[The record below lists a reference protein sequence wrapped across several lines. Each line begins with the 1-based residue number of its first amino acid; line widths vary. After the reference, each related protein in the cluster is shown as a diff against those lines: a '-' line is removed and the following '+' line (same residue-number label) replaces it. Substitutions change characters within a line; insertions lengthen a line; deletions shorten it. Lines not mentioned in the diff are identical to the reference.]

1 MEVKF
6 ERTGLGHCK
15 INIYIDDFLWRTVK
29 TSYYEK
35 RLPELIK
42 SGNFKEKFAELER
55 KKCINVSV
63 YLLSKRSYLKKEWIS
78 KMLDKLFPAFL
89 LEAVYEEHLSPYFD
103 EEEEVRRKIVSY
115 LGRGKG
121 KSWIKQKIKP
131 HLSLSEDLFSSML
144 YEYCSD
150 DAVIEKIVSIEST
163 RNLINTKGRDK
174 TIAFFMRRGFSYHL
188 ISKALFS

>member
-6 ERTGLGHCK
+6 ERTGLGQCK